1 MSLAKCK
8 ACGNEVSKNADKCP
22 NCGEPQKRK
31 PIGCMGGI
39 ALIVCV
45 LVIGG
50 ALVSLNDTM
59 QQGMGQ
65 TTAPTASTP
74 TKKEPSPEE
83 LAAQDAAFEVCKKKL
98 QLANELG
105 VLYAFDWKPPQEP
118 YVVAGSTF
126 FDMAIDGKQGFAET
140 VNCFLMAGDDSHMM
154 NFDILHWQTGRPVA
168 EFSYGKLKM
177 K

>member
-8 ACGNEVSKNADKCP
+8 ACGREVSKNADKCP

-31 PIGCMGGI
+31 PIGCMGAI
-39 ALIVCV
+39 TIIVCA

-50 ALVSLNDTM
+50 VFVS
-59 QQGMGQ
+59 Q
-65 TTAPTASTP
+65 TTGTKTTASAP
-74 TKKEPSPEE
+74 TKKQPSPEE
-83 LAAQDAAFEVCKKKL
+83 VAAQNAAFEVCKQKL
-98 QLANELG
+98 QQASELG
-105 VLYAFDWKPPQEP
+105 VLYAFDWKPPKKP

-140 VNCFLMAGDDSHMM
+140 VNCFLMAGDSSSMV
-154 NFDILHWQTGRPVA
+154 NFDILHWQTGQPVA